1 MTLEEAKKIGLLLF
15 DVEGLTPFIRA
26 KGNDWH
32 EIEFIFE
39 GKRYSIKHLR

>member
-15 DVEGLTPFIRA
+15 DVEGLTPFIRS

-32 EIEFIFE
+32 EIEFIVE
-39 GKRYSIKHLR
+39 GHRYSIKNLR